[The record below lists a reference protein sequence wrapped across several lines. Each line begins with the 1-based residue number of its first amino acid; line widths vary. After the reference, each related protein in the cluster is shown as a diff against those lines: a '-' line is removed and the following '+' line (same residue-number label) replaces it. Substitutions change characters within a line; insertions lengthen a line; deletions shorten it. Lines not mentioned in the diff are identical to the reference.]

1 MILRHLCV
9 CDRERIF
16 ASFVLLLKGSL
27 KPSSDY
33 RIGRLYLGKE
43 SKFCFFQIFSK
54 TIIEAFRPGH
64 SISRGWPS
72 KCRYIIVKKVSTART
87 AIMERI
93 VHAKPVLKT
102 VHFTCWQSI
111 YSWTVNG
118 EGGLPV
124 HFTCRTLCTLTAW
137 TEYILMNSEWRKG
150 STSALYL
157 LHIMYTMNSEWR
169 KGLPVHFT
177 CCILCTLCAQ
187 ALSRVVYRYTTL
199 WANKRD
205 LAIIQ

>member
-43 SKFCFFQIFSK
+43 SKFCFFRIFSK

-72 KCRYIIVKKVSTART
+72 KCRYNSQEGFYCKNSYYGENSTCKACT
-87 AIMERI
+87 Q
-93 VHAKPVLKT
+93 T
-102 VHFTCWQSI
+102 VHFICC
-111 YSWTVNG
+111 N
-118 EGGLPV
+118 
-124 HFTCRTLCTLTAW
+124 LCTLSAW
-137 TEYILMNSEWRKG
+137 TEG
-150 STSALYL
+150 STSALYM
-157 LHIMYTMNSEWR
+157 LHIVYTMNSEWR

-177 CCILCTLCAQ
+177 CGILCTSCAH
-187 ALSRVVYRYTTL
+187 ALSRVLYRYTT
-199 WANKRD
+199 
-205 LAIIQ
+205 

>member
-43 SKFCFFQIFSK
+43 SKFCFFRIFSK

-72 KCRYIIVKKVSTART
+72 KCRYNSQEGFYCKNSYYGENSTCKA
-87 AIMERI
+87 
-93 VHAKPVLKT
+93 
-102 VHFTCWQSI
+102 
-111 YSWTVNG
+111 
-118 EGGLPV
+118 
-124 HFTCRTLCTLTAW
+124 CTQC
-137 TEYILMNSEWRKG
+137 
-150 STSALYL
+150 SALYL
-157 LHIMYTMNSEWR
+157 LHTYVHYQYGQR
-169 KGLPVHFT
+169 GLPVHFT
-177 CCILCTLCAQ
+177 CCILCTL
-187 ALSRVVYRYTTL
+187 
-199 WANKRD
+199 
-205 LAIIQ
+205 